1 MKKVIIMAFAAGLI
15 TTSCKKDR
23 VCSCKSVVDTT
34 NGGTKIVTVVT
45 DYDYTITK
53 STRRTAYNH
62 CTHTKWTE
70 TNVTFTSVHD
80 LNCSLK

>member
-1 MKKVIIMAFAAGLI
+1 MKKVILIAFAASLI

-34 NGGTKIVTVVT
+34 NGTTKIGTVVT
-45 DYDYTITK
+45 DYDYTITE

-70 TNVTFTSVHD
+70 TNGNITMVYD